1 MILAAAVLPR
11 DATLQDVR
19 VALAGNICRC
29 TGYEGI
35 YRAVRKAARARV
47 RVRVRSPRGKA

>member
-1 MILAAAVLPR
+1 MILAAAALPA
-11 DATLQDVR
+11 DAPLQSVR

-35 YRAVRKAARARV
+35 YRAVRKARRGGAKRA
-47 RVRVRSPRGKA
+47 